1 MKKLTNIK
9 VVAFDY
15 GGTLDLPGLHWFSFL
30 WELVQTTLAQD
41 IALTREEYWDAYV
54 FGERELEKH
63 PIPTTTGLFENLL
76 FKSRYQM
83 DYLATHI
90 ARLAL
95 TPADKERLALKLT
108 QAATSYITQETYAES
123 RRVLSGLYGKY
134 RLFIV
139 SNYYGNLKTVLQE
152 ADFLPFID
160 QLIDSTLVG
169 LRKPDP
175 AIWQLAIDAA
185 RLPAEQILVVGDS
198 MKNDIAPA
206 MSLGC
211 QTAWLTKNPDEDYNG
226 IAIGTLSELLDIL

>member
-30 WELVQTTLAQD
+30 WELVQTKLTGD
-41 IALTREEYWDAYV
+41 ITVTREEFWDAYV

-76 FKSRYQM
+76 FKSRYEM
-83 DYLATHI
+83 DYLAKHI
-90 ARLAL
+90 LSL
-95 TPADKERLALKLT
+95 TNDDKERLALKLT
-108 QAATSYITQETYAES
+108 EAATTSITEGTYAES
-123 RRVLSGLYGKY
+123 REVLSKLYGKY
-134 RLFIV
+134 QLFIV

-152 ADFLPFID
+152 ADFLRFID
-160 QLIDSTLVG
+160 VLIDSTLVG

-175 AIWQLAIDAA
+175 AIWQLAIDSACV
-185 RLPAEQILVVGDS
+185 PAEQILVVGDS

-226 IAIGTLSELLDIL
+226 IVIGTLSELLDIL